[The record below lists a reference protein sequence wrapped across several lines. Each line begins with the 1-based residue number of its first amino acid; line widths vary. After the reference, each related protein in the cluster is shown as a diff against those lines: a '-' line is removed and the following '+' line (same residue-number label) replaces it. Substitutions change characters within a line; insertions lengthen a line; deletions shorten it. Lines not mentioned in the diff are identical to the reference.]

1 MVAYQITGEENPID
15 LLWAPGVVSHLDMD
29 WESPDQ
35 VGFMEGLSSFARLI
49 RFDKRGT
56 GLSDRGINAATLE
69 ERTDDIRA
77 VLDAAGSER
86 AVIAGTSE
94 GGCMA
99 CVFAAS
105 YPHRTRGLILWGTQA
120 RWVQAED
127 YPWGFPAHD
136 HARIVSEMAAAGM
149 TLEYLT
155 GAGAGIPPEQ
165 QAAVDFLF
173 RYCRAAA
180 SPTQLA
186 ALERM
191 NTDMDIRA
199 ILPSI
204 NVPALVMNR
213 AQDDVV
219 PIEAARQL
227 ADSIPDAKLI
237 EFPGRGH
244 LPFGADQ
251 DAILA
256 AVQEFVTGERPTL
269 HLDRI
274 LATVLFTDI
283 VDSTR
288 TAVELGDARW
298 KKLLATHDLRARAEI
313 DRHRGHYIH
322 TTGDGLLATFDGPA
336 RAVRCARALSD
347 AAHELGVE
355 IRAGCHTG
363 EVELIGEDVQG
374 IAVHIGAR
382 IAALAGPHEI
392 LVSGTVK
399 DLVAG
404 SGLTFVDRGVRSLKG
419 VPDQWRI
426 FSVTRE

>member
-1 MVAYQITGEENPID
+1 MLPETRYARSGDVMVAYQITGQTNPID

-35 VGFMEGLSSFARLI
+35 VRFMEGLSSFARLI

-56 GLSDRGINAATLE
+56 GLSDRGINVATLE

-77 VLDAAGSER
+77 VLDAAGSKH

-105 YPHRTRGLILWGTQA
+105 YPERTRGLILWETQA
-120 RWVQAED
+120 RLVQVED
-127 YPWGFPAHD
+127 YPWGFPAQD
-136 HARIVSEMAAAGM
+136 HARIVSELGETGM

-155 GAGAGIPPEQ
+155 GAGAGVPPEQ
-165 QAAVDFLF
+165 QASVDFLF

-204 NVPALVMNR
+204 NVPTLVMNR
-213 AQDDVV
+213 TQDDVAS
-219 PIEAARQL
+219 IEAARQL
-227 ADSIPDAKLI
+227 AGSIPDARLI

-256 AVQEFVTGERPTL
+256 AVQEFVTGARPTL

-298 KKLLATHDLRARAEI
+298 KNLLAAHDVRARIEI
-313 DRHRGHYIH
+313 DRHRGRYIH

-336 RAVRCARALSD
+336 RAVRCARAIAD
-347 AAHELGVE
+347 ASHELGIEV
-355 IRAGCHTG
+355 RGGCHTG
-363 EVELIGEDVQG
+363 EIELADDDVQG

-382 IAALAGPHEI
+382 ISA
-392 LVSGTVK
+392 
-399 DLVAG
+399 
-404 SGLTFVDRGVRSLKG
+404 
-419 VPDQWRI
+419 
-426 FSVTRE
+426 